1 MTNEIH
7 YIRDDE
13 LDALRE
19 NIDELG
25 MALEPSAIY
34 GDVKPEVEALELLNR
49 IEKRHP
55 ISDEDD
61 Q

>member
-13 LDALRE
+13 LDALRK

-49 IEKRHP
+49 IEER
-55 ISDEDD
+55 
-61 Q
+61 

>member
-13 LDALRE
+13 LDALRK

-25 MALEPSAIY
+25 MALEPSALPEDDEAEKSAL
-34 GDVKPEVEALELLNR
+34 DVLDR
-49 IEKRHP
+49 IEGR
-55 ISDEDD
+55 
-61 Q
+61 

>member
-1 MTNEIH
+1 MPNEIH

-13 LDALRE
+13 IDALRK

-34 GDVKPEVEALELLNR
+34 GDVKPEVEALELLSK
-49 IEKRHP
+49 IEDRHRMAN
-55 ISDEDD
+55 DN
-61 Q
+61 